1 VKKTTRSKSVA
12 ATQPVIITTA
22 HRGVFFGHA
31 NPADFDK
38 PNIRITSAR
47 NCISWSRSVGGV
59 FGLASVGPNRECS
72 IGATMAAVTLRDVTA
87 VVECIEA
94 AAKAWKEAPCVS

>member
-1 VKKTTRSKSVA
+1 MKKTTRSKSVA
-12 ATQPVIITTA
+12 ATQQPVIITTA

-31 NPADFDK
+31 NPADFDQS
-38 PNIRITSAR
+38 NIRITNAR

-87 VVECIEA
+87 VVECSEDA
-94 AAKAWKEAPCVS
+94 AEL